1 MPLKRK
7 DQFEAVP
14 FHAVIQEPIISYFLK
29 AVRQYMQ
36 KKPAYELLIADC
48 DLPFGVAR
56 LFASGR
62 KNSLCF
68 GYGQNAAVRNGNLMG
83 IPAQIFDC
91 IAKSIESLFDVGA
104 PVQKVQLVPEL
115 LPFIRIP
122 EFFAGRGKNQCTA
135 LIKRVQ
141 QSHVFPPEFIAED
154 MDRDKKVTAGCTY
167 CVVCGKSA
175 P

>member
-7 DQFEAVP
+7 DQFEVVP
-14 FHAVIQEPIISYFLK
+14 FHTVIQEPIISYFLK
-29 AVRQYMQ
+29 SVRQYMQ

-48 DLPFGVAR
+48 DLPFGVAW

-62 KNSLCF
+62 KDSLCF
-68 GYGQNAAVRNGNLMG
+68 GYGQNAAVGNGNLMG
-83 IPAQIFDC
+83 IPAQIFNC
-91 IAKSIESLFDVGA
+91 IAKSVKSLFDIGA
-104 PVQKVQLVPEL
+104 PVHQVQLVAEL

-122 EFFAGRGKNQCTA
+122 EFFAGRGKDQGTT

-141 QSHVFPPEFIAED
+141 QGHVFPSEFIAED

-167 CVVCGKSA
+167 FVVSGKSA